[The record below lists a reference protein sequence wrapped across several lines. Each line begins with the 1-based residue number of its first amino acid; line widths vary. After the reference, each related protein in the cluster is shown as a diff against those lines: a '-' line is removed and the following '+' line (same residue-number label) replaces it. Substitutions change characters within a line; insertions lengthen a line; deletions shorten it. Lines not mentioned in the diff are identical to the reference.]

1 VAGVVILV
9 GMTDSLSLRARK
21 RQRTREAIIDA
32 AMSLFAEHGFDGVSV
47 DEIAARADVGRTTFF
62 RYFGDKQEVLFADS
76 AELSRLLTDAIDR
89 AAAGVVP
96 IGDSLDD
103 ALAVARAGVLALADA
118 IAERATWMRLHDR
131 LIAENAAL
139 TARQM
144 LKERDLAQAA
154 IASLCGHGA
163 SLETAMLAA
172 GIGAAC
178 LRTAQEVT
186 TDAPER
192 LPGALRDV
200 LDRLR

>member
-1 VAGVVILV
+1 
-9 GMTDSLSLRARK
+9 MTDGDSLSLRARK
-21 RQRTREAIIDA
+21 RQRTREAIIDT

-47 DEIAARADVGRTTFF
+47 DEIAARAEVGRTTFF

-76 AELSRLLTDAIDR
+76 AELSRLLADAIDR
-89 AAAGVVP
+89 AAAGVAP

-118 IAERATWMRLHDR
+118 IAERATWMRLHER
-131 LIAENAAL
+131 LIAENATL

-178 LRTAQEVT
+178 LRTAQAVT
-186 TDAPER
+186 ADAPER